1 MRRLESLIE
10 EAIENLHV
18 ERGRGRKPSLI
29 LKQKVTILLIKR
41 LFEQSNRSMP
51 SMLFIFTMLTGIDVS
66 YNTIE
71 RLYSDSEVYSHN
83 LHQLILRKE
92 GVKVSD
98 TCGDGTGYSL
108 TISKHYRC

>member
-1 MRRLESLIE
+1 
-10 EAIENLHV
+10 
-18 ERGRGRKPSLI
+18 
-29 LKQKVTILLIKR
+29 
-41 LFEQSNRSMP
+41 
-51 SMLFIFTMLTGIDVS
+51 MLFIFTMLTGIDVS

-71 RLYSDSEVYSHN
+71 RLYSDPEVYLALCN